1 MGQDAGMDA
10 SPSWQELMD
19 ERDAARRD
27 RDIHAAN
34 LSAIRI
40 ALGVLHAAGREDDA
54 EIAAANLER
63 VIEGAGD
70 ARYMT
75 RLKAQWQ
82 AEALEGARNQLAMA
96 EKVESCLAHLDRLA
110 GKCRR
115 QAKGK

>member
-10 SPSWQELMD
+10 SPSWQELKD
-19 ERDAARRD
+19 ERDAARRE

-82 AEALEGARNQLAMA
+82 AEALEDLADDMTLHANAHTARSRA
-96 EKVESCLAHLDRLA
+96 EKL
-110 GKCRR
+110 RR
-115 QAKGK
+115 QSGAP